1 MMSSL
6 RNPPWRQ
13 LPSCAK
19 DVRARSKM
27 AASIRLSRKHSFF
40 IKITISQYHDIDISY
55 IDIDIAK
62 NAFSIAKN
70 AFSMTSLEI
79 MLNLEAIRLWN
90 TMLYAHIP
98 LPNPS
103 ISFIRE
109 RWWHSIYR
117 TLCKKETM
125 TTPLLW
131 WQSGLRCWQQFLRQW
146 WCDPH

>member
-27 AASIRLSRKHSFF
+27 AAPIRPSRKHRFF

-62 NAFSIAKN
+62 NAFS
-70 AFSMTSLEI
+70 MTSLV
-79 MLNLEAIRLWN
+79 LTL
-90 TMLYAHIP
+90 TKGQP
-98 LPNPS
+98 LD
-103 ISFIRE
+103 IGQI
-109 RWWHSIYR
+109 
-117 TLCKKETM
+117 
-125 TTPLLW
+125 TTI
-131 WQSGLRCWQQFLRQW
+131 
-146 WCDPH
+146 